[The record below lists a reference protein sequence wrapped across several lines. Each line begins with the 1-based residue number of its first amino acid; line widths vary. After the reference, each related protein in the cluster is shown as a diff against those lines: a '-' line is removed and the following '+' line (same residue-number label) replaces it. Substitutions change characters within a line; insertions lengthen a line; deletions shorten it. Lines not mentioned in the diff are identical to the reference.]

1 MRIKRVEMQLHQTQA
16 DFAACQKPYRGFV
29 GGRGAG
35 KTFIGAYDMIRRST
49 SPSGRNR
56 LYMVIAPTYNVL
68 SDVTIRSFKQLAI
81 KLHCYDP
88 SKARLNPPSMTMPGG
103 SEILFRSAD
112 TPERLRGPNLSGVW
126 MDEASIMHHDAYLIA
141 IGGLREQSGAGWL
154 SATFTPKGQGHWT
167 YETFG
172 KPRPGNA
179 LYHSSTYNNPFLSAD
194 FVRNLEGEYVGKFAE
209 QELSGMFVDPDG
221 SEWPAEYF
229 SDDIWFDEWP
239 STIAIKTLGVDPS
252 KGSDGKSGDYSAIVK
267 LGRDANGILYCEA
280 NLERRNTEEIVSVVL
295 ETQGKFR
302 ADGVAVESNQ
312 FQQLLAVQIQERAR
326 VAGMPCPVVQLVNT
340 VSKQVRIRRLGPYLA
355 QKTIRFKS
363 NSIGTKLLVSQLRD
377 FPTGKHD
384 DGPDS
389 LEMALRVMIDLYNG
403 RHSRIVKRV
412 GV

>member
-1 MRIKRVEMQLHQTQA
+1 MRHKRLTVQLHRTQA
-16 DFAACQKPYRGFV
+16 EFTACMQPYRGFV

-35 KTFIGAYDMIRRST
+35 KTFIGAYDMIRRAT
-49 SPSGRNR
+49 RPEGRGR

-68 SDVTIRSFKQLAI
+68 ADVTLRSFKQLAI
-81 KLHCYDP
+81 KLHCFDP
-88 SKARLNPPSMTMPGG
+88 AKMRISPPSIILPGG

-112 TPERLRGPNLSGVW
+112 QPERLRGPNLSGVW
-126 MDEASIMHHDAYLIA
+126 LDEASIMHHDAYLIA

-172 KPRPGNA
+172 KGRNGSS
-179 LYHSSTYNNPFLSAD
+179 LHHSSTFSNPFLSKE
-194 FVRNLEGEYVGKFAE
+194 FIKNLQGEYAGKFAD
-209 QELSGMFVDPDG
+209 QELAGLFVDPDG
-221 SEWPAEYF
+221 SEWPSEYF
-229 SDDIWFDEWP
+229 GDSIWFDEWP
-239 STIAIKTLGVDPS
+239 STVVIKTIGVDPS

-267 LGRDANGILYCEA
+267 LGRDVDGILYCEA
-280 NLERRNTEEIVSVVL
+280 NLERRSTEEIVSTVL
-295 ETQGKFR
+295 EAQTKFK

-312 FQQLLAVQIQERAR
+312 FQQLLAVQIQERAKN
-326 VAGMPCPVVQLVNT
+326 VGMPCPVIQLVNT

-355 QKTIRFKS
+355 QRTIRFKS